1 MSLAEE
7 AGTSR
12 SSSARSDLIQ
22 RIPDLKGH
30 EYSGYAMMTADDVNQ
45 CIYFLSLDTPMY
57 NR

>member
-45 CIYFLSLDTPMY
+45 CISFPLFFTPLL
-57 NR
+57 